1 MKQRSRSAAAVL
13 VLLSACQ
20 SSSSL
25 GNTSTTDVTN
35 AFSSLP
41 LGFSSVQS
49 TFADSSGTEWEPGDA
64 GGGGGGPH
72 HGRGSDDASGGG
84 MMCGGLGGSID
95 LGLGFGDRD
104 LLGGDTTNCAYDA
117 SSGRVKCSPQT
128 RDGLTVNRSVA
139 YTDASG
145 ATQQTFD
152 STTTNTVNVQIAVQG
167 TRQGRDGNS
176 RTVDASSDRTV
187 SGLADGSSQRTI
199 DGTSSGRETTS
210 GSDSVGT
217 FTAVRVIGDTIQGVV
232 TPNQTDAATYPTAG
246 TIVRSMQ
253 VTATYQGQTP
263 TSSSRREVVTF
274 DGSNRAAVVII
285 QDGETQHCTLDLSS
299 RQLSC
304 S

>member
-1 MKQRSRSAAAVL
+1 MKHRSRSAAAAV
-13 VLLSACQ
+13 VLLAACQ

-25 GNTSTTDVTN
+25 GSTSTTDVTN

-64 GGGGGGPH
+64 GGHDPH
-72 HGRGSDDASGGG
+72 HGRGPDDASGGG

-104 LLGGDTTNCAYDA
+104 LLGGGDSSNCAYDA
-117 SSGRVKCSPQT
+117 STGRVKCSPQT
-128 RDGLTVNRSVA
+128 RDGLTVTRSVA
-139 YTDASG
+139 YTDAGG
-145 ATQQTFD
+145 ATQQAFD

-167 TRQGRDGNS
+167 TRQGRDGDS

-187 SGLADGSSQRTI
+187 SGLADGSSQRTV
-199 DGTSSGRETTS
+199 DGTSAGRETTS

-217 FTAVRVIGDTIQGVV
+217 FTAVRVIGDTVQHVV
-232 TPNQTDAATYPTAG
+232 APNQTDGATYPTAG

-274 DGSNRAAVVII
+274 DGSTRAAVVIT